1 MDSNILDFCSID
13 SQGKRLMSR
22 KSLGEK
28 EQEYLDALQS
38 FYFDKTPILSNE
50 EFDNLE
56 QELLWQ
62 GSKVAVL
69 SSTES
74 KFLQASKAFAAGKPI
89 MDDETYDQ
97 LKRDL
102 KRKGSKVTAQGPR
115 CSIRSKNMYSDL
127 SVDYLKM
134 LLLNLPG
141 VLLTLG
147 ALFSVDD
154 LTGFE
159 ITKAVE
165 LPEPYGI
172 IVLWGLVLP
181 ALFIFANALTQLA
194 FKDALIL
201 KGVCP
206 SCGTENFTYFGDIL
220 TVQGNRESNKVA
232 CTNCKSELTFMNE
245 ERSLLLSGEPPAP
258 KGSKKGGLKK
268 ASPKKEGSDE
278 ASPSPA

>member
-1 MDSNILDFCSID
+1 VDESVDSNILDYCSID
-13 SQGKRLMSR
+13 SQGKRLISR

-28 EQEYLDALQS
+28 EQDYLDAMQS
-38 FYFDKTPILSNE
+38 FYFDSTPLLSNE

-69 SSTES
+69 SSTEK
-74 KFLQASKAFAAGKPI
+74 KFLEASKAFAAGKSI
-89 MDDETYDQ
+89 MDDEAYDQ
-97 LKRDL
+97 LKKEL
-102 KRKGSKVTAQGPR
+102 KRKGSIVTAQGPR

-127 SVDYLKM
+127 EVDYVKL

-165 LPEPYGI
+165 LPEPFGI
-172 IVLWGLVLP
+172 IALWGLVLP
-181 ALFIFANALTQLA
+181 ALFIFANAVTQLA

-206 SCGTENFTYFGDIL
+206 NCGTSNFTYFGDIL
-220 TVQGNRESNKVA
+220 TVSGNRESNKVA
-232 CTNCKSELTFMNE
+232 CVNCKSELTFMNE
-245 ERSLLLSGEPPAP
+245 ERSLLLSGSPPEPKAP
-258 KGSKKGGLKK
+258 KKAAPKK
-268 ASPKKEGSDE
+268 APAGKDGSD
-278 ASPSPA
+278 